1 MALNLS
7 EEPELYYAINS
18 KVLNISKAAGSASSL
33 SRLLVVLVS
42 SVQYS
47 EPPFKLRTP
56 ISIVRRQ
63 YTWSK

>member
-7 EEPELYYAINS
+7 EEPELYYAIDS
-18 KVLNISKAAGSASSL
+18 KVLYISKAAGSAS

>member
-7 EEPELYYAINS
+7 EEPELYYAIDS
-18 KVLNISKAAGSASSL
+18 KVLYISKAAASGSAS

-56 ISIVRRQ
+56 KSIVRRQ